1 MIKIVSKKTH
11 DLKKSEI
18 MDIIKLKETYWKYGI
33 KSQKEWFKKYVSAQ
47 DIHNMVSFNNEFI
60 GYTLLRPRK
69 IISKKYKRYLYF
81 DTLILKKKF
90 RDKKYSSNLMD
101 FNNKIIKK
109 NKKISFLITLK
120 KLEKYYTKHGWKTLS
135 KKSFGICDHKSDNI
149 GMIYNNFKKLNNF
162 KFYLYE

>member
-33 KSQKEWFKKYVSAQ
+33 QSQKKWFKKYVGAK
-47 DIHNMVSFNNEFI
+47 DIHNMVLLNNKFI

-69 IISKKYKRYLYF
+69 LISKNCRKYLYF

-90 RDKKYSSNLMD
+90 RNKKYSSNLMD
-101 FNNKIIKK
+101 FNNTIIKK

-120 KLEKYYTKHGWKTLS
+120 KLEKYYIKHGWKTLS
-135 KKSFGICDHKSDNI
+135 KKSFKICDHKQHNI
-149 GMIYNNFKKLNNF
+149 GMIYNNFKGLNNF